1 MSSKMAGIPVIA
13 IVGVAAVGGLIL
25 WKKKGSNGGGGMSG
39 GEKDMAVMEAM
50 RVRRALSA
58 RKRKAYPSYK
68 WDFRNPGVS
77 YNENITFNSMPW
89 VRPEPGYVSHW
100 NPQDTTTLK
109 FAGSLNCECCNTRVT
124 PVKLTNNWIGREG
137 NESVITNSGLP
148 AWFGNSR
155 YARRR

>member
-1 MSSKMAGIPVIA
+1 MKSKMAGIPVIA
-13 IVGVAAVGGLIL
+13 IVGVAAIGGYVL
-25 WKKKGSNGGGGMSG
+25 WKKKGSNGGGMSG
-39 GEKDMAVMEAM
+39 GEKDMAVMEAY

-89 VRPEPGYVSHW
+89 VAPEPGYISHW

-109 FAGSLNCECCNTRVT
+109 FSGSLNCECCNSRVT
-124 PVKLTNNWIGREG
+124 PVKLTNNWIGRQG